1 MIRKAWL
8 SVLAFLC
15 LSVLAFGQIQT
26 PQPQQRGR
34 IDDFGIRGKI
44 IVGAVHDTDM
54 RIEVRLEK
62 ATLQLV
68 NTTYT
73 DSAGNFEFRGLPAG
87 SYYISVNVDGY
98 EPVRQPVE
106 VYSQM
111 GGANLS
117 IFLNRAASAR
127 DRATGLDAEDPD
139 IVDISQM
146 KESFPKKAVQ
156 DVEKALEERKKGQM
170 EKATKLLEEAIQ
182 L

>member
-34 IDDFGIRGKI
+34 IDDSGIRGKI
-44 IVGAVHDTDM
+44 IDGAVHDTDM
-54 RIEVRLEK
+54 R
-62 ATLQLV
+62 
-68 NTTYT
+68 
-73 DSAGNFEFRGLPAG
+73 
-87 SYYISVNVDGY
+87 
-98 EPVRQPVE
+98 
-106 VYSQM
+106 
-111 GGANLS
+111 

-156 DVEKALEERKKGQM
+156 DVEKALEERKKGQI

-182 L
+182 LAPNFYHAHNNLGQLYQVA